1 MLVTDAIGGQVMEDS
16 PTHEAMRKAS
26 ISRNMEIIEGAK
38 TADGFEK
45 ALLGF
50 GYQFNTPV
58 AVYSRD
64 RCLHVLM
71 ERDGMNREDAIEY
84 FDFNVAGAWVGASTP
99 VFLQSEAE

>member
-1 MLVTDAIGGQVMEDS
+1 MEDS

-26 ISRNMEIIEGAK
+26 ISRNMQIIEGAK

>member
-1 MLVTDAIGGQVMEDS
+1 MEDS

-26 ISRNMEIIEGAK
+26 SSRDMELIEGAK

-58 AVYSRD
+58 AVYSKD

-71 ERDGMNREDAIEY
+71 ERDGMSREDALEY
-84 FDFNVAGAWVGASTP
+84 FDFNVAGAWVGEGMP
-99 VFLQSEAE
+99 VFLD

>member
-1 MLVTDAIGGQVMEDS
+1 MLVTEAIGGQVMEDS

-26 ISRNMEIIEGAK
+26 ISRDMELIEGAK

-58 AVYSRD
+58 AVYSKD

-71 ERDGMNREDAIEY
+71 ERDGMSREDALEY
-84 FDFNVAGAWVGASTP
+84 FDFNVAGAWVGEGMP
-99 VFLQSEAE
+99 VFLD

>member
-1 MLVTDAIGGQVMEDS
+1 MEDS

-84 FDFNVAGAWVGASTP
+84 FDFNVAGAWVGEGMP
-99 VFLQSEAE
+99 VFLD

>member
-1 MLVTDAIGGQVMEDS
+1 MLVPEATGGQVMED
-16 PTHEAMRKAS
+16 A
-26 ISRNMEIIEGAK
+26 I

-50 GYQFNTPV
+50 GHQFNTPV

-71 ERDGMNREDAIEY
+71 DRDGMSREDAEEY
-84 FDFNVAGAWVGASTP
+84 FDFNVAGAWVGEGMP
-99 VFLQSEAE
+99 VFLD